1 MSNEKNNSHGYMTV
15 GEVAKKMGVTV
26 RTLQYYDKEGLVSP
40 SSISEGGRRLYSDK
54 DLILL
59 HQILSLKSLGFS
71 LDDIKNKLPSLD
83 TPQDVAKILSNQ
95 AVDIKNKI
103 QSLEKTLSSIEQL
116 KSEVLQMQSV
126 DFKKYA
132 DIIVNLQMENEYYY
146 LIKKFDDD
154 VLDHV
159 RNQFTKDS
167 GLDFLARFN
176 QLSDDL
182 LKLKRANEN
191 SKSEKSQKITK
202 EYWNLIMEFTN
213 GDMSLLPKLMEMGK
227 IQNATNEFEEKQVEI
242 NDFLESA
249 LEFYFSTL
257 QQNPFENV
265 EETNNVLCNK
275 SFKS

>member
-40 SSISEGGRRLYSDK
+40 SSISEGGRRLYADK

-83 TPQDVAKILSNQ
+83 TPHDVAKILSNQ
-95 AVDIKNKI
+95 AADIKNKI

-191 SKSEKSQKITK
+191 PKSEKSQKITK

-227 IQNATNEFEEKQVEI
+227 IQNATNEIEEKQVEI

-265 EETNNVLCNK
+265 GGNQ
-275 SFKS
+275 

>member
-1 MSNEKNNSHGYMTV
+1 MTV

-40 SSISEGGRRLYSDK
+40 SSISEGGRRLYADK

-83 TPQDVAKILSNQ
+83 TPQDVAKNLSNQ
-95 AVDIKNKI
+95 AADIKNKI

-154 VLDHV
+154 V
-159 RNQFTKDS
+159 
-167 GLDFLARFN
+167 RFH
-176 QLSDDL
+176 
-182 LKLKRANEN
+182 K
-191 SKSEKSQKITK
+191 
-202 EYWNLIMEFTN
+202 
-213 GDMSLLPKLMEMGK
+213 
-227 IQNATNEFEEKQVEI
+227 
-242 NDFLESA
+242 
-249 LEFYFSTL
+249 
-257 QQNPFENV
+257 
-265 EETNNVLCNK
+265 
-275 SFKS
+275 

>member
-95 AVDIKNKI
+95 AADIKNKI

-176 QLSDDL
+176 HLSDEL
-182 LKLKRANEN
+182 LKLKRAKEN
-191 SKSEKSQKITK
+191 PKSEKSQKITK

-227 IQNATNEFEEKQVEI
+227 IQNATNEIEEKQVEI

-265 EETNNVLCNK
+265 GGN
-275 SFKS
+275 

>member
-1 MSNEKNNSHGYMTV
+1 
-15 GEVAKKMGVTV
+15 
-26 RTLQYYDKEGLVSP
+26 
-40 SSISEGGRRLYSDK
+40 
-54 DLILL
+54 
-59 HQILSLKSLGFS
+59 
-71 LDDIKNKLPSLD
+71 
-83 TPQDVAKILSNQ
+83 
-95 AVDIKNKI
+95 
-103 QSLEKTLSSIEQL
+103 
-116 KSEVLQMQSV
+116 MQSV

-159 RNQFTKDS
+159 WNQFTKAS
-167 GLDFLARFN
+167 GLDFLERFN
-176 QLSDDL
+176 HLSDDL

-191 SKSEKSQKITK
+191 PKSEKSQKITK

-227 IQNATNEFEEKQVEI
+227 IQNVTNEIEEKQVEI

-265 EETNNVLCNK
+265 GGNQ
-275 SFKS
+275 